1 MVRFVGRQARPFGNR
16 HTDMNGRDEF
26 GHFVDAQAPVYDQVL
41 RELAAGCK
49 QSHWM
54 WFIFPQLRGLGRSP
68 MSERYAIDSLAQA
81 RRYLAHPVLGPRLRE
96 CTALVLNVQGKA
108 ADEILG
114 GVDALKFRSSV
125 TLFSLCDIPNGV
137 FAQAIEKFFA
147 GSPDTHTLRLLA
159 RD

>member
-1 MVRFVGRQARPFGNR
+1 
-16 HTDMNGRDEF
+16 MNGPDEF
-26 GHFVDAQAPVYDQVL
+26 SHFVDAQAPVYDQVL

-68 MSERYAIDSLAQA
+68 MSERYAMDSLAQA
-81 RRYLAHPVLGPRLRE
+81 RRYLAHPLLGRRLRE
-96 CTALVLNVQGKA
+96 CTALVLNVQGGT
-108 ADEILG
+108 ADGIFG

-137 FAQAIEKFFA
+137 FAEAIDRFFA
-147 GSPDTHTLRLLA
+147 GSPDTNTLGLLEA
-159 RD
+159 APT